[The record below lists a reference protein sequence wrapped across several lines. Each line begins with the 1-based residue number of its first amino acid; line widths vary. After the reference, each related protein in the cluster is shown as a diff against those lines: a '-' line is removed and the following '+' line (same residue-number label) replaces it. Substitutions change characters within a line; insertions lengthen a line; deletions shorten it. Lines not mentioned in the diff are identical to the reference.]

1 MRLVPVDDQLD
12 IVGEVIQKGLADLD
26 IHVGCGTLRSFE
38 SQNAGFEEVDC
49 LRILY
54 FENAHYGILY
64 SFFFY
69 LLWAL

>member
-49 LRILY
+49 LRI
-54 FENAHYGILY
+54 
-64 SFFFY
+64 
-69 LLWAL
+69 